1 MGGNYSVAVKY
12 IFENFPVG
20 MLQCNCSII
29 GDPDT
34 LLGLVID
41 PGDEA
46 SHIISV
52 INRHKLKLKYILLTH
67 AHIDHIGGVGQIKE
81 MTGAE
86 ILLHPGDLQLY
97 EGVSMQAE
105 WVGVK
110 IPLWKPLDRHLSDN
124 DVIKLGALELNVIH
138 TPGHSPGG
146 VTFFLASAKPLL
158 FTGDTLFQGSIG
170 RTDLW
175 GGSFET
181 LIDSIKNRLLSFPDE
196 TIVYPGHGQKTT
208 IGNERRSNPF
218 IIGSP
223 NLYY

>member
-1 MGGNYSVAVKY
+1 MQNKEY

-29 GDPDT
+29 GDPGT

-81 MTGAE
+81 VTGAE
-86 ILLHPGDLQLY
+86 ILLHPGDLHLY

-105 WVGVK
+105 WVGMK
-110 IPLWKPLDRHLSDN
+110 APLWKPLDRHLSDN
-124 DVIKLGALELNVIH
+124 DVIKLGALEFNVIH
-138 TPGHSPGG
+138 TRGHSPGG
-146 VTFFLASAKPLL
+146 VAFSLAGAKPVL

-181 LIDSIKNRLLSFPDE
+181 LIHSI
-196 TIVYPGHGQKTT
+196 
-208 IGNERRSNPF
+208 
-218 IIGSP
+218 
-223 NLYY
+223 